1 MGRKYKR
8 HVLLSLAVV
17 ILTGV
22 IIGYKLWNKPH
33 EDIKNASAIRINA
46 MALYHTLANDSSH
59 TPSSFINQVLVVS
72 GKVKHVSENR
82 QKQQVILLETNVPD
96 GSVNC
101 TMEENVRNVKAGD
114 SILLKGI
121 CMGYTGGD
129 QDIQL
134 PGDVFLIRCYH
145 SF

>member
-8 HVLLSLAVV
+8 YAFWSLAVV
-17 ILTGV
+17 IVIGV
-22 IIGYKLWNKPH
+22 IIGYRLWNKPH
-33 EDIKNASAIRINA
+33 ENIKNASAIKINA
-46 MALYHTLANDSSH
+46 IALYNTLANDSSH
-59 TPSSFINQVLVVS
+59 KPSSLINQVLVVS
-72 GKVKHVSENR
+72 GKVKSVSENQ

-101 TMEENVRNVKAGD
+101 TMEEKVKIVKAGD

-129 QDIQL
+129 QNIQL

>member
-8 HVLLSLAVV
+8 YAFWSLAVV
-17 ILTGV
+17 IVTGV
-22 IIGYKLWNKPH
+22 IIGYRLWNKPH
-33 EDIKNASAIRINA
+33 ENIKNASAIKINA
-46 MALYHTLANDSSH
+46 IALYNTLANDSLY
-59 TPSSFINQVLVVS
+59 TPSSLINQVLVVS
-72 GKVKHVSENR
+72 GKVKRVSENQ

-101 TMEENVRNVKAGD
+101 TMEENVKIVKAGD

>member
-1 MGRKYKR
+1 
-8 HVLLSLAVV
+8 
-17 ILTGV
+17 
-22 IIGYKLWNKPH
+22 
-33 EDIKNASAIRINA
+33 
-46 MALYHTLANDSSH
+46 
-59 TPSSFINQVLVVS
+59 
-72 GKVKHVSENR
+72 
-82 QKQQVILLETNVPD
+82 
-96 GSVNC
+96 
-101 TMEENVRNVKAGD
+101 MEENVRNVKAGD